1 MALTVKMESTSV
13 MRVDEILPGYMT
25 TEHLTVR
32 YDFVN
37 MKKKVNDENW
47 REMTQRDLDWVNK
60 YYLPKLNENKG
71 E

>member
-60 YYLPKLNENKG
+60 YYLPKLNENK
-71 E
+71 EE